1 MLISYHFDFNLT
13 DIRFALAE
21 MSLKQLLV
29 SSYGKELYKETLP
42 LQYQKIKKAIARN
55 QLRFYKDVYFIT
67 SHQNRFKLKAQ

>member
-1 MLISYHFDFNLT
+1 MLLRCTLDFNLT

-55 QLRFYKDVYFIT
+55 QLIFYKDVYIIT
-67 SHQNRFKLKAQ
+67 SHRNRFKLKA